1 MAETARPGMNMEDVS
16 TAVKK
21 HLDAQH
27 VPIKYWQWD
36 DKTVVLALVTAKE
49 GAGLFTRAVGRR
61 QPCAILPVARGLR
74 RLVTVSAA

>member
-1 MAETARPGMNMEDVS
+1 MNMEDVS

-36 DKTVVLALVTAKE
+36 DKTVVLAMVTAKE
-49 GAGLFTRAVGRR
+49 GAAVVAVDSLAFLHRRAVER
-61 QPCAILPVARGLR
+61 LR
-74 RLVTVSAA
+74 F